1 MELSISCFHLYGKT
15 GFDFLPNKFDMMTS
29 KMQKLTYN
37 LVAAG
42 MALLAA
48 RVVKAG
54 MEKGWGVIQNDTP
67 PENPE
72 DPETSW
78 QEALIW
84 SAVTGV
90 MVGAA
95 QLLIRRGTAVG
106 WIKFTGH
113 NPIHLS

>member
-1 MELSISCFHLYGKT
+1 
-15 GFDFLPNKFDMMTS
+15 
-29 KMQKLTYN
+29 MQKLTYN

-48 RVVKAG
+48 RVVRAG
-54 MEKGWGVIQNDTP
+54 MEKGWGAIQHDTP

-78 QEALIW
+78 QEALLW
-84 SAVTGV
+84 SVVTGV
-90 MVGAA
+90 AVGVAK
-95 QLLIRRGTAVG
+95 LIIKRGTAAG
-106 WIKFTGH
+106 WIRLTGH